1 MIRIKTFN
9 LFLFFLLVASVA
21 LGLAQEG
28 IIKEIVFFGNER
40 VDKAIILNEIT
51 SKVGEPFSQERI
63 SADTKAVYR
72 LGYFRDVQV
81 DVSETEG
88 GVALTFVVIEKPYV
102 ADIIISGNVK
112 LSREDIEEV
121 IELKRDSVLE
131 IDKISSSVQEIKK
144 LYTSKRY
151 FGSAVDYRVELEEG
165 NRAIIYFDIV
175 EGVKGYLT
183 KITFVGNKALGSRR
197 IKKVMQ
203 TKEKGWFWWLNKK
216 GRLETDV
223 LEVDISRI
231 KSLYHD
237 HGYVMV
243 RVSEPEITLSK
254 NKKSIK
260 ITIRI
265 EEGDQYS
272 LGSLDIAGDI
282 LTTKE
287 ELLKG
292 LKGKVGKVYRSS
304 LTQKDLLWLT
314 DQYADEGYAYVDV
327 SPLTK
332 LDQEEKLVH
341 LTYKI
346 EKGVKANINRI
357 EIAGNTKTRDRVIRR
372 ELKIAEGDLYNATR
386 LRRSRE
392 RVKRTGYFK
401 EVDFAASP
409 TEKKELID
417 LDIRVDE
424 AEMGRL
430 EFGAGYG
437 NVTGVV
443 GSVGISHGNLF
454 GFGYKAYLNAEVGEH
469 VMNFKLGF
477 TDPRFLDTPIS
488 VGFDAYNETF
498 EYNTYDVDVTGGDIR
513 IGREIT
519 DVIRVDLSYLFEKV
533 KIYNIDDLA
542 STTIKSQ
549 RGTTT
554 TGKAALTLTRNTID
568 NLYNP
573 TRGSEIWVSGAIAG
587 LGGDNYFCSVKGG
600 ASWFHPII
608 GDLVLHLNGQIGII
622 RGYNDTDVPLQEKFY
637 VGGIN
642 TMRGFEYGVA
652 GPIEINEYGDI
663 EPIGALNMVSFQ
675 TELLYPLSKT
685 LGLRAAAFYDVGKGW
700 GTDDDQLHPS
710 LDENFWPLRHAV
722 GVGIRWYSPFGPIRI
737 DWAYNLNQRP
747 ERGEKSN
754 VWDFSM
760 GTMF

>member
-1 MIRIKTFN
+1 MNRIKAFS

-28 IIKEIVFFGNER
+28 IIKEIVVFGNER

-203 TKEKGWFWWLNKK
+203 TKEKGWFWWLNKT

-237 HGYVMV
+237 HGYVKV

-287 ELLKG
+287 GLLKG

-304 LTQKDLLWLT
+304 VTQKDLLWLT

-357 EIAGNTKTRDRVIRR
+357 EIAGNTKTRDKVIRR

-417 LDIRVDE
+417 LGIRVDE

-454 GFGYKAYLNAEVGEH
+454 GFGYKAYLNAEVGEN
-469 VMNFKLGF
+469 VMNFKVGF

-488 VGFDAYNETF
+488 IGFDAYNETF
-498 EYNTYDVDVTGGDIR
+498 EYNTYDADVTGGAIR

-533 KIYNIDDLA
+533 KIYNIDDQA
-542 STTIKSQ
+542 STSIKSQ

-554 TGKAALTLTRNTID
+554 TSKAALTLTRNTID

-587 LGGDNYFCSVKGG
+587 LGGDNYFYSVKGG

-637 VGGIN
+637 VGGIQ
-642 TMRGFEYGVA
+642 TLRGFEYGMA
-652 GPIEINEYGDI
+652 GPQGYTILTYDHDGNPLTEEI
-663 EPIGALNMVSFQ
+663 P
-675 TELLYPLSKT
+675 
-685 LGLRAAAFYDVGKGW
+685 YDVEIESIV
-700 GTDDDQLHPS
+700 PS
-710 LDENFWPLRHAV
+710 TW
-722 GVGIRWYSPFGPIRI
+722 
-737 DWAYNLNQRP
+737 
-747 ERGEKSN
+747 
-754 VWDFSM
+754 
-760 GTMF
+760 